1 MENENLDLGF
11 SEKLSLDDLPGTPE
25 SGSAFRHFA
34 VPDCVGSRHTHSRS
48 HSSTS
53 TNSNSARFS
62 PYEPRRPPRQHRSS
76 ACTQDLYSLST
87 SSYSPGG
94 VTSPVH
100 AFVPI
105 HPHSPL
111 THQPHQPMPAQTTLP
126 TPIPSTSRAPS
137 NISNNNIA
145 SSSKSNNA
153 LALTNALHPPPP
165 PPTPQHAQHDAQ
177 TSTDDITQGT
187 VHKISKLSIIFMLNS
202 CA

>member
-1 MENENLDLGF
+1 MEIGNPDLGF

-34 VPDCVGSRHTHSRS
+34 VPDCVSSRHSVGGN
-48 HSSTS
+48 SSTS
-53 TNSNSARFS
+53 TNSARFS

-76 ACTQDLYSLST
+76 TQDLYSLST

-105 HPHSPL
+105 HPHSPQL
-111 THQPHQPMPAQTTLP
+111 THQPMPAQT

-137 NISNNNIA
+137 NMA
-145 SSSKSNNA
+145 SSSKSKNA

-187 VHKISKLSIIFMLNS
+187 AHKNLAYFFIFYQV
-202 CA
+202 

>member
-1 MENENLDLGF
+1 MENENPDLGF

-34 VPDCVGSRHTHSRS
+34 VPDCVSSRHSRS

-53 TNSNSARFS
+53 TNSARFS

-76 ACTQDLYSLST
+76 TQDLYSLST

-111 THQPHQPMPAQTTLP
+111 THQPMPAQTTLP

-137 NISNNNIA
+137 NISNMA
-145 SSSKSNNA
+145 SSSKSKNA

-177 TSTDDITQGT
+177 TSTDDITQGSA
-187 VHKISKLSIIFMLNS
+187 HKILRFYLETLKISWVQKLIV
-202 CA
+202 